1 MYSVLYLKK
10 ARGIRALVGHTNA
23 NAPKQKGRSG
33 FNAPALELRTRVEIY
48 RPDSKQNSVTSGAR
62 VNVGS
67 FVLCPWELGLPCKQK
82 YFKVADFFPK
92 PTPINPSCNWP
103 IFGKK

>member
-1 MYSVLYLKK
+1 M
-10 ARGIRALVGHTNA
+10 
-23 NAPKQKGRSG
+23 
-33 FNAPALELRTRVEIY
+33 EIY

-67 FVLCPWELGLPCKQK
+67 FVLCPWELGLPCKPLGTGLAMQK

-92 PTPINPSCNWP
+92 PTPINPSCDWP
-103 IFGKK
+103 IFGKNENED